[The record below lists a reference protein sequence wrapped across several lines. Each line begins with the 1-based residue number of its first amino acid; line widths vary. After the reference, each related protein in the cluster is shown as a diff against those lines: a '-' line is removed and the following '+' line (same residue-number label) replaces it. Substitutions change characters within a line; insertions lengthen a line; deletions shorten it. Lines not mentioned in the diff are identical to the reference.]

1 MPTDTPRVIDR
12 FSLLAADYDLVLSDV
27 WGVVHNGIAAYRE
40 AGQALERFRQNGG
53 TVVMVSNSPRPGVP
67 VRKQL
72 DHFGVIRSAYDD
84 VVTSGDV
91 TRGLLEARPGAQVFH
106 IGPPRDLPI
115 FEGLDMRFTALEDAD
130 CVVCSGLFDDD
141 TETAEDYRERLSE
154 MLRRKLLMI
163 CANPDVVVERGD
175 RLVPCAG
182 AIADLYAQ
190 MGGEVIYAGKPHR
203 PIYDLALAKGAAL
216 RGGEIDLRRVLA
228 IGDSVRTDF
237 NGALSLGV
245 DCLFVTAGIH
255 AEELGG
261 HDRPDPTALAAMFA
275 EAGALP
281 KAVMRKLVW

>member
-163 CANPDVVVERGD
+163 CANPD
-175 RLVPCAG
+175 
-182 AIADLYAQ
+182 
-190 MGGEVIYAGKPHR
+190 
-203 PIYDLALAKGAAL
+203 
-216 RGGEIDLRRVLA
+216 
-228 IGDSVRTDF
+228 
-237 NGALSLGV
+237 
-245 DCLFVTAGIH
+245 
-255 AEELGG
+255 
-261 HDRPDPTALAAMFA
+261 
-275 EAGALP
+275 
-281 KAVMRKLVW
+281 